1 MPISPLSQQPNILS
15 PQTSQSSISCSDATR
30 DSYQTFPP
38 RVIVLISSPTRLTWK
53 AAPVSPSAKPLL
65 SATLSSGPD
74 ARKEAG
80 PVTQFLRLLKTSP
93 KLPLMFRM
101 QVKRRSEKLSCDSH
115 TQVKY
120 SFLQFLGR
128 PGYGRADSPRLFLS
142 SLCLF
147 SHPGLSSFSVKE
159 TSGLFSKGN
168 GTEWLK
174 EKTIPDGPEKAQ
186 CAHSPPVT
194 ALPEGHTMRSKV
206 IPHKLF
212 AMLN

>member
-1 MPISPLSQQPNILS
+1 MSAISCLFRPFPSSQTSWVPKHPRAASAALMLHVIPTRHSHLE
-15 PQTSQSSISCSDATR
+15 SQSSSAPQPDSPGRQHLCFLLPSR
-30 DSYQTFPP
+30 SYQRPFHLDQMPE
-38 RVIVLISSPTRLTWK
+38 
-53 AAPVSPSAKPLL
+53 
-65 SATLSSGPD
+65 
-74 ARKEAG
+74 RK
-80 PVTQFLRLLKTSP
+80 QFLRLLKTSP

-101 QVKRRSEKLSCDSH
+101 QVNWRSEKLSYDSH

-159 TSGLFSKGN
+159 TSGLFFKGN
-168 GTEWLK
+168 STEWLK
-174 EKTIPDGPEKAQ
+174 EKMIPDGPEKAQ

-206 IPHKLF
+206 IPHKRF